1 MFKSISR
8 GLDSVKKYVEAQPII
23 FLALLFGF
31 GLSYKTLFTH
41 GTSNFHLFLIV
52 NSLVSFVFLA
62 LLTTYFS
69 KVLKHKGDK
78 LIKDINFKSAF
89 LLFYL
94 TVVSNGLILFLDTAS
109 FKVKHGSKYSSLRER
124 SLGDNHGTRYW
135 TKFAYRGVKE
145 EAMYQAMFT
154 SVLIILTGI
163 FYSLTNFMNHIVI
176 ESLFRLSLWSMF
188 WSIIPV
194 AGILGFFTMDLAAK
208 AAKVTYLDLGKLI
221 KTDPISTGG
230 TIFFVGQR
238 RIWPFFAA
246 FVLFFSMMLLGK
258 ISLFN
263 SAITSLIVAL
273 ISVIA
278 WLFFYEFGLKGSSSP
293 IK

>member
-1 MFKSISR
+1 MFQFISNGLNSI
-8 GLDSVKKYVEAQPII
+8 KKYAKQYPMI
-23 FLALLFGF
+23 FLALIFGF

-41 GTSNFHLFLIV
+41 GINNFHLFLIV
-52 NSLVSFVFLA
+52 NSLISFIFLTC
-62 LLTTYFS
+62 LNNYFG

-78 LIKDINFKSAF
+78 LIKNINFKSTF

-124 SLGDNHGTRYW
+124 SLGDNQRKISW
-135 TKFAYRGVKE
+135 SKFAHRGIKE
-145 EAMYQAMFT
+145 EAMYHAMFT
-154 SVLIILTGI
+154 SILIILTGI
-163 FYSLTNFMNHIVI
+163 FYSLNSIMNHIVI
-176 ESLFRLSLWSMF
+176 ESLLRLSLWSMF
-188 WSIIPV
+188 WSVIPV
-194 AGILGFFTMDLAAK
+194 AGILGFFTMDLTAK
-208 AAKVTYLDLGKLI
+208 ASRLAYVDLERLI
-221 KTDPISTGG
+221 KSDPVATGG
-230 TIFFVGQR
+230 TIFLVGQR

-246 FVLFFSMMLLGK
+246 FVLFFTMMLLGK

-263 SAITSLIVAL
+263 AAITSLIVAL

-278 WLFFYEFGLKGSSSP
+278 WLFFYEFRLKGSSSP